1 MNHPSLLTASANVPS
16 QQQLHHHQEQSQQQ
30 PKKRTRVTPS
40 QLTILEE
47 TFAISA
53 TPDSKMRKQL
63 AQKLQMPERSIQI
76 WFQNR
81 RAKVK
86 MLQKRAI
93 MREEQEAAK
102 ARLYAEAAAYV
113 HNHHHQPYWYPPS
126 ALTVGTWH
134 RMKITQ
140 QDLLC
145 HYHSTERTFAWHIR
159 DSDYHFKM
167 VVSFDTIASIEINT
181 LPDNVSADIHLDLA
195 EPPLFFM
202 ENGGDNNWIQ
212 CSDFTEGMQ
221 ATCILR
227 HTIRGLTADLRQ
239 ELFNIASLDDG
250 LCQVTQFFTTPNT
263 TTPSVA
269 IMAAAQAAGVAS
281 SSEPPSVF
289 DQNLLWR
296 HQSLPLGFGW
306 TGDETSSSF

>member
-1 MNHPSLLTASANVPS
+1 MIHDPSLSLTGDAS
-16 QQQLHHHQEQSQQQ
+16 
-30 PKKRTRVTPS
+30 
-40 QLTILEE
+40 TI
-47 TFAISA
+47 
-53 TPDSKMRKQL
+53 
-63 AQKLQMPERSIQI
+63 PESGLIT
-76 WFQNR
+76 
-81 RAKVK
+81 A
-86 MLQKRAI
+86 
-93 MREEQEAAK
+93 
-102 ARLYAEAAAYV
+102 
-113 HNHHHQPYWYPPS
+113 S

-167 VVSFDTIASIEINT
+167 MVSFDSIASIEIST
-181 LPDNVSADIHLDLA
+181 LPDNVSADIHIDLA

-263 TTPSVA
+263 TTPSAA

-306 TGDETSSSF
+306 TADEASSF